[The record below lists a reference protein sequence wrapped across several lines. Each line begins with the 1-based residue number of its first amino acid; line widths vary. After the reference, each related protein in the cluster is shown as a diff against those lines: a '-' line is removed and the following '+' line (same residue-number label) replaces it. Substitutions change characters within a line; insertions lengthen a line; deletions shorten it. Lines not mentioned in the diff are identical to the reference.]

1 MGHRARLSEV
11 ELDGEAAT
19 QLVDGKRGGA
29 DFSEGDHPDSIA
41 SCEPVP
47 FAISAQYARE
57 RIGYNQC
64 GAAGGYSFVYFVGW

>member
-1 MGHRARLSEV
+1 V
-11 ELDGEAAT
+11 T
-19 QLVDGKRGGA
+19 IPIQLQA
-29 DFSEGDHPDSIA
+29 
-41 SCEPVP
+41 CEPVP